1 MTFIV
6 SSRQI
11 NNEIGVHIHLKALIT
26 VSQIKHAFPWVS
38 QVEVWATFCFL
49 YFQLKH
55 DLGCGWWPLPATS
68 LSTHSAWIFNW
79 MLNWASSTFLFVI
92 MHLLPS
98 ANSCWPLAELAP
110 LWDSWGTEIG
120 FADLTGSCS
129 TEEFKVLKETKKGG
143 MLRLLIQFL
152 WLLLVVS
159 HLGEALT
166 CYSCGPHSDQVI
178 PWHFQRAS

>member
-1 MTFIV
+1 MHSLGFPKLKFGPLSAFCI
-6 SSRQI
+6 SSWSTTSDVVGGPCLQPHCPPTLLEFSI
-11 NNEIGVHIHLKALIT
+11 ELSFVHIPVL
-26 VSQIKHAFPWVS
+26 
-38 QVEVWATFCFL
+38 
-49 YFQLKH
+49 
-55 DLGCGWWPLPATS
+55 
-68 LSTHSAWIFNW
+68 
-79 MLNWASSTFLFVI
+79 I

-98 ANSCWPLAELAP
+98 ANSCWPQAELAC
-110 LWDSWGTEIG
+110 LWDSWDTKYKGTEIG

-178 PWHFQRAS
+178 SWHFQRAS